1 MRSHV
6 YDYYLSLYEI
16 YMWYH
21 SPMYVETVPNRN
33 SPPAILLREGRREGK
48 KVHKRTLANLTHWPK
63 DKIERLRRVLK
74 NEPLVHPDQ
83 LFVIERS
90 LPHGHVELLLEAI
103 RQLKLPALIDPRPS
117 PKRDRVLAMILQR
130 LLYPASKLAT
140 TRLWHTTT
148 LAEELSLEDTDEDDL
163 YEAMDW
169 LLERQD
175 RIERKLAKRHLAEGD
190 PVLYDVSSSYYE
202 GQTCPLMQ
210 FGHNRDGKRDRPIVV
225 YGVLADSMGRPL
237 AVEAYAGNTGDPTT
251 VPDQVE
257 KVRGRFGLQRVV
269 LVGDRGLLT
278 ETQINHLKRY
288 PGLGWI
294 SALRHHQIRRLVESE
309 AVQLSLFDERHL
321 AEVRSPDYPG
331 ERLIVCHNPLLAEHR
346 RQKREALLTA
356 TEEAL
361 ARIARQVARR
371 TRTPLSATE
380 IAEKL
385 GRVKNRFQ
393 VAKHFRTQIADGSFH
408 YERRTEAIIREA
420 QLDGFYML
428 RTSEPADRLPTA
440 AVVRRYK
447 DLTRVERAF
456 RSLKTVDLHIR
467 PIRHRV
473 ESRVR
478 AHLFLCL
485 LAYYVHWHLRQAL
498 APLLFDDEDLEAE
511 RARRDPVLAA
521 QPSASAK
528 RKKRKRLTE
537 DGFPLQS
544 LETLM
549 AHLGTR
555 ARHRCRLPSEPDAPC
570 VQRLTEPTPL
580 QQRAFEL
587 IRMFPGNTT

>member
-1 MRSHV
+1 
-6 YDYYLSLYEI
+6 
-16 YMWYH
+16 
-21 SPMYVETVPNRN
+21 MYVETVPNRN

-90 LPHGHVELLLEAI
+90 LPHGHVEILLEVV
-103 RQLKLPALIDPRPS
+103 RQLKLPSLIDPRPS

-130 LLYPASKLAT
+130 LLHPASKLAT

-190 PVLYDVSSSYYE
+190 HVLYDVSSSYYE

-225 YGVLADSMGRPL
+225 YGVLADSRGRPL
-237 AVEAYAGNTGDPTT
+237 AVQAYAGNTGDPTT

-257 KVRGRFGLQRVV
+257 KVRDRFGLKRVV

-294 SALRHHQIRRLVESE
+294 SALRHRQIRRLVESE

-331 ERLIVCHNPLLAEHR
+331 ERLIVCHNPLLADHR
-346 RQKREALLTA
+346 RRKREALLEA

-380 IAEKL
+380 IAEKV

-393 VAKHFRTQIADGSFH
+393 VAKHFRTEIADGSFH
-408 YERRTEAIIREA
+408 YERRTEAITREA

-428 RTSEPADRLPTA
+428 RTSEGADRLPAA

-473 ESRVR
+473 ETRVR

-498 APLLFDDEDLEAE
+498 APLLFDDEELEAE

-521 QPSASAK
+521 QPSDSAK
-528 RKKRKRLTE
+528 RKKAKRLTE
-537 DGFPLQS
+537 EGLPLQS

-555 ARHRCRLPSEPDAPC
+555 ARHRCRLPSERDAPC

-580 QQRAFEL
+580 QQRAIEL
-587 IRMFPGNTT
+587 IRMFPGKTT

>member
-1 MRSHV
+1 
-6 YDYYLSLYEI
+6 
-16 YMWYH
+16 
-21 SPMYVETVPNRN
+21 MYVETVPNRN

-83 LFVIERS
+83 LFLIERS
-90 LPHGHVELLLEAI
+90 LPHGHVEILLEVV
-103 RQLKLPALIDPRPS
+103 RKLKLPALIDPRPS
-117 PKRDRVLAMILQR
+117 PQRDRVLAMILQR

-140 TRLWHTTT
+140 TRLWHSTT

-202 GQTCPLMQ
+202 GRTCPLMQ

-225 YGVLADSMGRPL
+225 YGVLADGMGRPL
-237 AVEAYAGNTGDPTT
+237 AVQAYAGNTGDPTT

-278 ETQINHLKRY
+278 ETQINHLKRH
-288 PGLGWI
+288 PGLGWV

-346 RQKREALLTA
+346 RQKREALLRA

-473 ESRVR
+473 ETRVR

-521 QPSASAK
+521 QPSDSAK
-528 RKKRKRLTE
+528 RKKGKRRTE
-537 DGFPLQS
+537 DGLPLQS

-549 AHLGTR
+549 AQMGTR
-555 ARHRCRLPSEPDAPC
+555 ARHQCRLPSEPDAPC

-580 QQRAFEL
+580 QQRAMEL

>member
-1 MRSHV
+1 
-6 YDYYLSLYEI
+6 
-16 YMWYH
+16 
-21 SPMYVETVPNRN
+21 MYVETVPNRN

-83 LFVIERS
+83 LFLIERS
-90 LPHGHVELLLEAI
+90 LPHGHVEILLEVV
-103 RQLKLPALIDPRPS
+103 RKLKLPSLIDPRPS
-117 PKRDRVLAMILQR
+117 PQRDRVLAMILQR

-148 LAEELSLEDTDEDDL
+148 LGEELSLEDTDEDDL

-169 LLERQD
+169 LLKRQD

-202 GQTCPLMQ
+202 GRTCPLMQ

-225 YGVLADSMGRPL
+225 YGVLADGMGRPL
-237 AVEAYAGNTGDPTT
+237 AVQAYAGNTGDPTT

-257 KVRGRFGLQRVV
+257 KVRDRFGLKRVV

-278 ETQINHLKRY
+278 ETQINHLKRH

-294 SALRHHQIRRLVESE
+294 SALRHRQIRRLVESE

-346 RQKREALLTA
+346 RQKREALLRA
-356 TEEAL
+356 TEEVL
-361 ARIARQVARR
+361 AGIARQVARR

-380 IAEKL
+380 IAEKV
-385 GRVKNRFQ
+385 GRVKNRYKL
-393 VAKHFRTQIADGSFH
+393 AKHFRTEIADGSFH
-408 YERRTEAIIREA
+408 YERRTEAITREA
-420 QLDGFYML
+420 QLDGFYLL

-473 ESRVR
+473 ETRVR

-498 APLLFDDEDLEAE
+498 APLLFDDEELEAE

-521 QPSASAK
+521 QPSDSAK
-528 RKKRKRLTE
+528 RKKVKRRTE
-537 DGFPLQS
+537 DGLPLQS

-549 AHLGTR
+549 AQMGTR
-555 ARHRCRLPSEPDAPC
+555 ARHQCRLPSEPDAPC

-580 QQRAFEL
+580 QQRAMEL
-587 IRMFPGNTT
+587 IRMFPGKTT

>member
-1 MRSHV
+1 
-6 YDYYLSLYEI
+6 
-16 YMWYH
+16 
-21 SPMYVETVPNRN
+21 MYVETVPNRN

-83 LFVIERS
+83 LFAIERS
-90 LPHGHVELLLEAI
+90 LPHGHVEILLEAM

-140 TRLWHTTT
+140 TRLWHSTT

-202 GQTCPLMQ
+202 GRTCPLMQ

-225 YGVLADSMGRPL
+225 YGVLADGMGRPL
-237 AVEAYAGNTGDPTT
+237 AVQAYAGNTGDPTT

-278 ETQINHLKRY
+278 ETQINHLKRH
-288 PGLGWI
+288 PGLGWV

-346 RQKREALLTA
+346 RQKREALLRA

-473 ESRVR
+473 ETRVR

-521 QPSASAK
+521 QPSDSAK
-528 RKKRKRLTE
+528 RKKGKRRTE
-537 DGFPLQS
+537 DGLPLHS

-549 AHLGTR
+549 AQMGTR
-555 ARHRCRLPSEPDAPC
+555 ARHQCRLPSEPDAPC

>member
-1 MRSHV
+1 
-6 YDYYLSLYEI
+6 
-16 YMWYH
+16 
-21 SPMYVETVPNRN
+21 MYVETVPNRN

-90 LPHGHVELLLEAI
+90 LPHGHVELLLEAM

-148 LAEELSLEDTDEDDL
+148 LSEELSLEDTDEDDL

-237 AVEAYAGNTGDPTT
+237 AVQAYAGNTGDPTT

-257 KVRGRFGLQRVV
+257 KIRRQFGLQRVV

-498 APLLFDDEDLEAE
+498 APLLFDDEELEAE

-528 RKKRKRLTE
+528 RKKRKRRTE
-537 DGFPLQS
+537 DGLPLQS

-555 ARHRCRLPSEPDAPC
+555 ARHQCRLPSEPDAPC

>member
-1 MRSHV
+1 
-6 YDYYLSLYEI
+6 
-16 YMWYH
+16 
-21 SPMYVETVPNRN
+21 MYVETVPNRN

-83 LFVIERS
+83 LFAIERS
-90 LPHGHVELLLEAI
+90 LPHGHVELLLEAM
-103 RQLKLPALIDPRPS
+103 RRLKLPALIDPRPS

-148 LAEELSLEDTDEDDL
+148 LGEELSLEDTDEDDL

-225 YGVLADSMGRPL
+225 YGVLADGMGRPL
-237 AVEAYAGNTGDPTT
+237 AVQAYAGNTGDPTT

-257 KVRGRFGLQRVV
+257 KVRDRFGLKRVV

-278 ETQINHLKRY
+278 ETQINHLKRH

-294 SALRHHQIRRLVESE
+294 SALRHRQIRRLVESE

-331 ERLIVCHNPLLAEHR
+331 ERLIVCHNPLLAGHR

-361 ARIARQVARR
+361 AGIARQVARR

-380 IAEKL
+380 IAEKV
-385 GRVKNRFQ
+385 GRVKNRYKL
-393 VAKHFRTQIADGSFH
+393 AKHFRTEIADGSFH
-408 YERRTEAIIREA
+408 YERRTEAITREA
-420 QLDGFYML
+420 QLDGFYLL
-428 RTSEPADRLPTA
+428 RTSEGADRLPTA

-473 ESRVR
+473 ETRVR

-498 APLLFDDEDLEAE
+498 APLLFDDEELEAE

-528 RKKRKRLTE
+528 RKKGKRCTE
-537 DGFPLQS
+537 DGLPLHS

-555 ARHRCRLPSEPDAPC
+555 ARHQCRLPSEPDAPC

-587 IRMFPGNTT
+587 IRMFPGKTT

>member
-1 MRSHV
+1 
-6 YDYYLSLYEI
+6 
-16 YMWYH
+16 
-21 SPMYVETVPNRN
+21 MYVETVPNRN

-90 LPHGHVELLLEAI
+90 LPHGHVEILLEAI
-103 RQLKLPALIDPRPS
+103 RRLKLPALIDPRPS

-237 AVEAYAGNTGDPTT
+237 AVQAYAGNTGDPTT

-278 ETQINHLKRY
+278 ETQINHLKRH
-288 PGLGWI
+288 PGLGWV

-380 IAEKL
+380 IAEKV

-393 VAKHFRTQIADGSFH
+393 VAKHFRIFRSQTGPSTMSGARKPSSG
-408 YERRTEAIIREA
+408 RRNCE
-420 QLDGFYML
+420 GFYML

-498 APLLFDDEDLEAE
+498 AFPLLFDDEDLEAE
-511 RARRDPVLAA
+511 QARRDPVLAA
-521 QPSASAK
+521 QPSEPSAK

-537 DGFPLQS
+537 DGLPLQS

-555 ARHRCRLPSEPDAPC
+555 ARHQCRLPSEPDAPC

-580 QQRAFEL
+580 QQYCSQLFRASSLSTSF
-587 IRMFPGNTT
+587 RQAPRTSDS

>member
-1 MRSHV
+1 
-6 YDYYLSLYEI
+6 
-16 YMWYH
+16 
-21 SPMYVETVPNRN
+21 MYVETVPNRN

-83 LFVIERS
+83 LFLIERS
-90 LPHGHVELLLEAI
+90 LPHGHVELLLEAM
-103 RQLKLPALIDPRPS
+103 RRLKLPALIDPRPS
-117 PKRDRVLAMILQR
+117 PKRDRVLAMIVQR
-130 LLYPASKLAT
+130 LLHPASKLAT

-225 YGVLADSMGRPL
+225 YGVLADAMGRPL
-237 AVEAYAGNTGDPTT
+237 AVQAYAGNTGDPTT

-278 ETQINHLKRY
+278 ETQINHLKRH
-288 PGLGWI
+288 PGLGWV

-361 ARIARQVARR
+361 AGIARQVARR

-528 RKKRKRLTE
+528 RKKRKRRTE

-555 ARHRCRLPSEPDAPC
+555 ARHQCRLPSEPDAPC

>member
-1 MRSHV
+1 
-6 YDYYLSLYEI
+6 
-16 YMWYH
+16 
-21 SPMYVETVPNRN
+21 MYVETVPNRN

-74 NEPLVHPDQ
+74 NEPLVHPNQ
-83 LFVIERS
+83 LFLIERS

-237 AVEAYAGNTGDPTT
+237 AVQAYAGNTGDPTT
-251 VPDQVE
+251 VGDQVE
-257 KVRGRFGLQRVV
+257 KIRGRFGLQRVV

-393 VAKHFRTQIADGSFH
+393 VAKHFRTEIADGSFH

-521 QPSASAK
+521 QPSDSAK

-537 DGFPLQS
+537 DGLPLQS

-555 ARHRCRLPSEPDAPC
+555 ARHQCRLPSEPDAPC

>member
-1 MRSHV
+1 
-6 YDYYLSLYEI
+6 
-16 YMWYH
+16 
-21 SPMYVETVPNRN
+21 MYVETVPNRN

-251 VPDQVE
+251 VGDQVE
-257 KVRGRFGLQRVV
+257 KIRGRFGLQRVV

-393 VAKHFRTQIADGSFH
+393 VAKHFRTEIADGSFH

-440 AVVRRYK
+440 AVVRGYK

-521 QPSASAK
+521 QPSDSAK

-537 DGFPLQS
+537 DGLPLHS

-555 ARHRCRLPSEPDAPC
+555 ARHQCRLPSEPDAPC

>member
-1 MRSHV
+1 
-6 YDYYLSLYEI
+6 
-16 YMWYH
+16 
-21 SPMYVETVPNRN
+21 MYVETVPNRN

-90 LPHGHVELLLEAI
+90 LPHGHVELLLEAM

-251 VPDQVE
+251 VGDQVE
-257 KVRGRFGLQRVV
+257 KIRGRFGLERVV

-361 ARIARQVARR
+361 AGIARQVARR

-420 QLDGFYML
+420 QLDGFYIL
-428 RTSEPADRLPTA
+428 RTSEGAERLGA
-440 AVVRRYK
+440 AEVVRRYK

-473 ESRVR
+473 ETRVR

-498 APLLFDDEDLEAE
+498 APLLFDDEELEAE

-521 QPSASAK
+521 QPSDSAK
-528 RKKRKRLTE
+528 RKKAKRCTE
-537 DGFPLQS
+537 EGLPLHS
-544 LETLM
+544 LETLLAQM
-549 AHLGTR
+549 GTR
-555 ARHRCRLPSEPDAPC
+555 ARHQCRLPSEPDAPC

-587 IRMFPGNTT
+587 VRMFPGKTT

>member
-1 MRSHV
+1 
-6 YDYYLSLYEI
+6 
-16 YMWYH
+16 
-21 SPMYVETVPNRN
+21 MYVETVPNRN

-251 VPDQVE
+251 VGDQVE
-257 KVRGRFGLQRVV
+257 KIRGRFGLQRVV

-294 SALRHHQIRRLVESE
+294 SALRHHQIHRLVESE

-521 QPSASAK
+521 QPSDSAK

-537 DGFPLQS
+537 DGLPLQS

-555 ARHRCRLPSEPDAPC
+555 ARHQCRLPSEPDAPC

>member
-1 MRSHV
+1 
-6 YDYYLSLYEI
+6 
-16 YMWYH
+16 
-21 SPMYVETVPNRN
+21 MYVETVPNRN

-48 KVHKRTLANLTHWPK
+48 KVHKRTLANLSHWPT

-74 NEPLVHPDQ
+74 DEPLVHPDQ
-83 LFVIERS
+83 LFVIEGS
-90 LPHGHVELLLEAI
+90 LPHGHVELLLEAV
-103 RQLKLPALIDPRPS
+103 RQLKLPSLIDPRPS
-117 PKRDRVLAMILQR
+117 PQRDRVLAMILQR

-148 LAEELSLEDTDEDDL
+148 LGEELSVEDTDEDDL

-202 GQTCPLMQ
+202 GETCPLMQ
-210 FGHNRDGKRDRPIVV
+210 FGHNRDGRRDRPMVV
-225 YGVLADSMGRPL
+225 YGVLADQRGRPL
-237 AVEAYAGNTGDPTT
+237 AVQAYAGNTGDPTT
-251 VPDQVE
+251 VGDQVE
-257 KVRGRFGLQRVV
+257 KVRSRFGLERVV

-278 ETQINHLKRY
+278 ETQIDHLKRH

-294 SALRHHQIRRLVESE
+294 SALRHRQIRRLVESE
-309 AVQLSLFDERHL
+309 AVQLSLFDQRHL
-321 AEVRSPDYPG
+321 AEVRSPHYPG
-331 ERLIVCHNPLLAEHR
+331 ERLIVCHNPILADHR
-346 RQKREALLTA
+346 RQKREALLKA

-361 ARIARQVARR
+361 AGIARQVARR
-371 TRTPLSATE
+371 TRTPLSGTE
-380 IAEKL
+380 IAEKV

-393 VAKHFRTQIADGSFH
+393 VAKHFQTEIADGFFR
-408 YERRTEAIIREA
+408 YERRREAITREA
-420 QLDGFYML
+420 QLDGFYIL
-428 RTSEPADRLPTA
+428 RTSEGADRLEA
-440 AVVRRYK
+440 AEVVRRYK

-456 RSLKTVDLHIR
+456 RSLKTVHLEIR

-473 ESRVR
+473 EGRVR

-498 APLLFDDEDLEAE
+498 APLLFDDEELEAE

-521 QPSASAK
+521 QPSESAK
-528 RKKRKRLTE
+528 RKKGRGRSEEGL
-537 DGFPLQS
+537 PLHS

-549 AHLGTR
+549 AAMGTR
-555 ARHRCRLPSEPDAPC
+555 ARHRCRLPSEPDGPC
-570 VQRLTEPTPL
+570 IQRLTEPTPL
-580 QQRAFEL
+580 QQRAL
-587 IRMFPGNTT
+587 NLVRMFPGKST

>member
-1 MRSHV
+1 
-6 YDYYLSLYEI
+6 
-16 YMWYH
+16 
-21 SPMYVETVPNRN
+21 MYVETVPNRN

-130 LLYPASKLAT
+130 LLHPASKLAT

-237 AVEAYAGNTGDPTT
+237 AVQAYAGNTGDPTT

-408 YERRTEAIIREA
+408 YERRTETIIREA

-521 QPSASAK
+521 QPSDSAK
-528 RKKRKRLTE
+528 RKKRKRRTE
-537 DGFPLQS
+537 DGLPLQS

-555 ARHRCRLPSEPDAPC
+555 ARHQCRLPSEPDAPC

>member
-1 MRSHV
+1 
-6 YDYYLSLYEI
+6 
-16 YMWYH
+16 
-21 SPMYVETVPNRN
+21 MYVETVPNRN

-90 LPHGHVELLLEAI
+90 LPHGHVELLLEAM
-103 RQLKLPALIDPRPS
+103 RRLKLPALIDPRPS

-278 ETQINHLKRY
+278 ETQINHLKRH

-294 SALRHHQIRRLVESE
+294 SVLRHHQIRRLVESE

-361 ARIARQVARR
+361 AGIARQVARR

-521 QPSASAK
+521 QPSDSAK
-528 RKKRKRLTE
+528 RKKGKRRTE

-555 ARHRCRLPSEPDAPC
+555 ARHQCRLPSEPDAPC

>member
-1 MRSHV
+1 
-6 YDYYLSLYEI
+6 
-16 YMWYH
+16 
-21 SPMYVETVPNRN
+21 MYVETVPNRN

-74 NEPLVHPDQ
+74 NEPLVHTDQ
-83 LFVIERS
+83 LFLIERS

-237 AVEAYAGNTGDPTT
+237 AVQAYAGNTGDPTT
-251 VPDQVE
+251 VGDQVE
-257 KVRGRFGLQRVV
+257 KIRGRFGLQRVV

-294 SALRHHQIRRLVESE
+294 SALRHHQIHRLVESE

-521 QPSASAK
+521 QPSDSAK

-537 DGFPLQS
+537 DGLPLQS

-555 ARHRCRLPSEPDAPC
+555 ARHQCRLPSEPDAPC

>member
-1 MRSHV
+1 MKSIYDTIVPCTSKPCPTVTLPLPSSCAKAAVRVKRS
-6 YDYYLSLYEI
+6 I
-16 YMWYH
+16 NAPWPT
-21 SPMYVETVPNRN
+21 SPTGP
-33 SPPAILLREGRREGK
+33 
-48 KVHKRTLANLTHWPK
+48 RTRSSAL
-63 DKIERLRRVLK
+63 LK

-83 LFVIERS
+83 LFLIERS
-90 LPHGHVELLLEAI
+90 LPHGHVELLLEAM
-103 RQLKLPALIDPRPS
+103 RRLKLPALIDPRPS

-225 YGVLADSMGRPL
+225 YGVLADAMGRPL

-278 ETQINHLKRY
+278 ETQINHLKRH

-361 ARIARQVARR
+361 AGIARQVARR

-467 PIRHRV
+467 PIRHRT
-473 ESRVR
+473 ETRVR

-521 QPSASAK
+521 QPSDSAK
-528 RKKRKRLTE
+528 RKKRKRRTE

-555 ARHRCRLPSEPDAPC
+555 ARHQCRLPSEPDAPC

>member
-1 MRSHV
+1 
-6 YDYYLSLYEI
+6 
-16 YMWYH
+16 
-21 SPMYVETVPNRN
+21 MYVETVPNRN

-117 PKRDRVLAMILQR
+117 PKRDRVLAMIVQR
-130 LLYPASKLAT
+130 LLHPASKLAT

-237 AVEAYAGNTGDPTT
+237 AVQAYAGNTGDPTT
-251 VPDQVE
+251 VGDQVE
-257 KVRGRFGLQRVV
+257 KIRGRFGLQRVV

-278 ETQINHLKRY
+278 ETQINHLKRH

-361 ARIARQVARR
+361 AGIARQVARR

-467 PIRHRV
+467 PIRHRT

-498 APLLFDDEDLEAE
+498 APLLFDDEELEAE

-521 QPSASAK
+521 QPSDSAK

-537 DGFPLQS
+537 DGLPLQS

>member
-1 MRSHV
+1 
-6 YDYYLSLYEI
+6 
-16 YMWYH
+16 
-21 SPMYVETVPNRN
+21 MYVETVPNRN

-83 LFVIERS
+83 LFLIERS
-90 LPHGHVELLLEAI
+90 LPHGHVEILLEAM
-103 RQLKLPALIDPRPS
+103 RRLKLPALIDPRPS

-130 LLYPASKLAT
+130 LLHPASKLAT

-225 YGVLADSMGRPL
+225 YGVLADAMGRPL

-278 ETQINHLKRY
+278 ETQINHLKRH
-288 PGLGWI
+288 PGLGWV

-361 ARIARQVARR
+361 AGIARQVARR

-440 AVVRRYK
+440 TVVRRYK

-467 PIRHRV
+467 PIRHRT
-473 ESRVR
+473 ETRVR

-521 QPSASAK
+521 QPSDSAK

-537 DGFPLQS
+537 DGLPLQS

>member
-1 MRSHV
+1 
-6 YDYYLSLYEI
+6 
-16 YMWYH
+16 
-21 SPMYVETVPNRN
+21 MYVETVPNRN

-140 TRLWHTTT
+140 TRLWHSTT

-225 YGVLADSMGRPL
+225 YGVLADAMGRPL

-288 PGLGWI
+288 PGLGWV

-361 ARIARQVARR
+361 AGIARQVARR

-498 APLLFDDEDLEAE
+498 APLLFDDEELEAE

-537 DGFPLQS
+537 DGLPLQS

-555 ARHRCRLPSEPDAPC
+555 ARHQCRLPSEPDAPC

>member
-1 MRSHV
+1 
-6 YDYYLSLYEI
+6 
-16 YMWYH
+16 
-21 SPMYVETVPNRN
+21 MYVETVPNRN

-48 KVHKRTLANLTHWPK
+48 RVHKRTLANLTHWPK

-90 LPHGHVELLLEAI
+90 LPHGHVEILLEAI
-103 RQLKLPALIDPRPS
+103 RRLKLPALIDPRPS
-117 PKRDRVLAMILQR
+117 PKRDRVLAMIVQR

-190 PVLYDVSSSYYE
+190 PVLYDVSSSDYE

-210 FGHNRDGKRDRPIVV
+210 FGHNRDGKRDRPIGV
-225 YGVLADSMGRPL
+225 YGVLADAMGRPL
-237 AVEAYAGNTGDPTT
+237 AVQAYAGNTGDPTT
-251 VPDQVE
+251 VGDQVE
-257 KVRGRFGLQRVV
+257 KIRGRFGLQRVV

-278 ETQINHLKRY
+278 ETQINHLKRH

-428 RTSEPADRLPTA
+428 RTSEPADRLGTA

-467 PIRHRV
+467 PIRHRT
-473 ESRVR
+473 ETRVR

-521 QPSASAK
+521 QPSDSAK
-528 RKKRKRLTE
+528 RKKGKRRTE
-537 DGFPLQS
+537 DGLPLHS
-544 LETLM
+544 LETLLAEM
-549 AHLGTR
+549 GTR
-555 ARHRCRLPSEPDAPC
+555 ARHQCRLPSEPDAPC

-580 QQRAFEL
+580 QQRALEL
-587 IRMFPGNTT
+587 IRMFPGKTT

>member
-1 MRSHV
+1 
-6 YDYYLSLYEI
+6 
-16 YMWYH
+16 
-21 SPMYVETVPNRN
+21 MYVETVPNRN

-48 KVHKRTLANLTHWPK
+48 KVHKRTLANLSSWPT

-74 NEPLVHPDQ
+74 DEPLVHPDQ
-83 LFVIERS
+83 LFLVERS
-90 LPHGHVELLLEAI
+90 LPHGHVELLMEVV
-103 RQLKLPALIDPRPS
+103 RQLKLPWLIDPRPS
-117 PKRDRVLAMILQR
+117 PQRDRVLAMILQR
-130 LLYPASKLAT
+130 LLHPASKLAT

-148 LAEELSLEDTDEDDL
+148 LGEELSVGDTDEDDL

-175 RIERKLAKRHLAEGD
+175 RIEGKLAKRHLSEGD

-202 GQTCPLMQ
+202 GESCPLMQ
-210 FGHNRDGKRDRPIVV
+210 FGHNRDGRRDRPMVV
-225 YGVLADSMGRPL
+225 YGVLADRMGRPL

-251 VPDQVE
+251 VGDQVE
-257 KVRGRFGLQRVV
+257 KVRGRFGLERVV

-278 ETQINHLKRY
+278 ETQIRHLKRY
-288 PGLGWI
+288 PGVGWI
-294 SALRHHQIRRLVESE
+294 SALRHRQIRQLVESE
-309 AVQLSLFDERHL
+309 AVQLSLFDKRHL
-321 AEVRSPDYPG
+321 AEVRSPHYPG
-331 ERLIVCHNPLLAEHR
+331 ERLIVCHNPILAEHR
-346 RQKREALLTA
+346 RQKREALLEA

-361 ARIARQVARR
+361 GGIARQVARR

-380 IAEKL
+380 IAEKV

-393 VAKHFRTQIADGSFH
+393 VAKHFRTEIADGGFR
-408 YERRTEAIIREA
+408 YERRSEAITREA
-420 QLDGFYML
+420 QLDGFYIL
-428 RTSEPADRLPTA
+428 RTSEGADRLPAA

-456 RSLKTVDLHIR
+456 RSLKTVDLEIR

-473 ESRVR
+473 ERRVR

-498 APLLFDDEDLEAE
+498 APLLFDDEELEAE

-521 QPSASAK
+521 QPSESAK
-528 RKKRKRLTE
+528 RKKSTRLTG
-537 DGFPLQS
+537 DGLSLHS

-549 AHLGTR
+549 AAMGTR
-555 ARHRCRLPSEPDAPC
+555 ARHQCRLPSEPDAPC
-570 VQRLTEPTPL
+570 IQRLTEPTPL
-580 QQRAFEL
+580 QKRALEL
-587 IRMFPGNTT
+587 VRMFPGKTT

>member
-1 MRSHV
+1 
-6 YDYYLSLYEI
+6 
-16 YMWYH
+16 
-21 SPMYVETVPNRN
+21 MYVETVPNRN

-83 LFVIERS
+83 LFAIERS
-90 LPHGHVELLLEAI
+90 LPHGHVELLLEVV
-103 RQLKLPALIDPRPS
+103 RKLKLPALIDPRPS
-117 PKRDRVLAMILQR
+117 PQRDRVLAMILQR
-130 LLYPASKLAT
+130 LLHPASKLAT

-148 LAEELSLEDTDEDDL
+148 LGEELSLEDTDEDDL

-202 GQTCPLMQ
+202 GRTCPLMQ

-225 YGVLADSMGRPL
+225 YGVLADGMGRPL
-237 AVEAYAGNTGDPTT
+237 AVQAYAGNTGDPTT
-251 VPDQVE
+251 VGDQVE
-257 KVRGRFGLQRVV
+257 KVRDRFGLKRVV

-278 ETQINHLKRY
+278 ETQINHLKRH

-309 AVQLSLFDERHL
+309 AVQFSLFDERHL

-346 RQKREALLTA
+346 RQKREALLRA

-380 IAEKL
+380 IAEKV
-385 GRVKNRFQ
+385 GRVKNRYQ
-393 VAKHFRTQIADGSFH
+393 VAKHFRTEIADGSFH
-408 YERRTEAIIREA
+408 YERRTEAITREA
-420 QLDGFYML
+420 QLDGFYVL

-473 ESRVR
+473 ETRVR

-521 QPSASAK
+521 QPSDSAK
-528 RKKRKRLTE
+528 RKKGKRRTE
-537 DGFPLQS
+537 DGLPLQS

-549 AHLGTR
+549 AQMGTR
-555 ARHRCRLPSEPDAPC
+555 ARHQCRLPSEPDAPC

-580 QQRAFEL
+580 QQRAMEL
-587 IRMFPGNTT
+587 IRMFPGKTT

>member
-1 MRSHV
+1 
-6 YDYYLSLYEI
+6 
-16 YMWYH
+16 
-21 SPMYVETVPNRN
+21 MYVETVPNRN

-83 LFVIERS
+83 LFLIERS
-90 LPHGHVELLLEAI
+90 LPHGHVEILLEVV
-103 RQLKLPALIDPRPS
+103 RKLKLPSLIDPRPS
-117 PKRDRVLAMILQR
+117 PQRDRVLAMILQR

-148 LAEELSLEDTDEDDL
+148 LGEELSLEDTDEDDL

-169 LLERQD
+169 LLKRQD

-202 GQTCPLMQ
+202 GRTCPLMQ

-225 YGVLADSMGRPL
+225 YGVLADGMGRPL
-237 AVEAYAGNTGDPTT
+237 AVQAYAGNTGDPTT

-257 KVRGRFGLQRVV
+257 KVRDRFGLKRVV

-278 ETQINHLKRY
+278 ETQINHLKRH

-294 SALRHHQIRRLVESE
+294 SALRHRQIRRLVESE

-346 RQKREALLTA
+346 RQKREALLRA

-361 ARIARQVARR
+361 AGIARQVARR

-380 IAEKL
+380 IAEKV
-385 GRVKNRFQ
+385 GRVKNRYKL
-393 VAKHFRTQIADGSFH
+393 AKHFRTEIADGSFH
-408 YERRTEAIIREA
+408 YERRTEAITREA
-420 QLDGFYML
+420 QLDGFYLL

-473 ESRVR
+473 ETRVR

-498 APLLFDDEDLEAE
+498 APLLFDDEELEAE

-521 QPSASAK
+521 QPSDSAK
-528 RKKRKRLTE
+528 RKKVKRRTE
-537 DGFPLQS
+537 DGLPLQS

-549 AHLGTR
+549 AQMGTR
-555 ARHRCRLPSEPDAPC
+555 ARHQCRLPSEPDAPC

-580 QQRAFEL
+580 QQRAMEL
-587 IRMFPGNTT
+587 IRMFPGKTT

>member
-1 MRSHV
+1 
-6 YDYYLSLYEI
+6 
-16 YMWYH
+16 
-21 SPMYVETVPNRN
+21 MYVETVPNRN

-130 LLYPASKLAT
+130 LLHPASKLAT

-237 AVEAYAGNTGDPTT
+237 AVQAYAGNTGDPTT

-257 KVRGRFGLQRVV
+257 KIRRQFGLQRVV

-467 PIRHRV
+467 PIRHRT
-473 ESRVR
+473 ETRVR

-521 QPSASAK
+521 QPSA
-528 RKKRKRLTE
+528 RQTE
-537 DGFPLQS
+537 EEETPHRGRVTAAEPGDADGAPGDPGPPPVPI
-544 LETLM
+544 
-549 AHLGTR
+549 ALGTGR
-555 ARHRCRLPSEPDAPC
+555 ALRPAIDRADPAAATGAHQYVPRQHNLRFPSDD
-570 VQRLTEPTPL
+570 
-580 QQRAFEL
+580 
-587 IRMFPGNTT
+587 

>member
-1 MRSHV
+1 
-6 YDYYLSLYEI
+6 
-16 YMWYH
+16 
-21 SPMYVETVPNRN
+21 MYVETVPNRN

-48 KVHKRTLANLTHWPK
+48 RVHKRTLANLTHWPK

-83 LFVIERS
+83 LFLIERS
-90 LPHGHVELLLEAI
+90 LPHGHVEILLEVV
-103 RQLKLPALIDPRPS
+103 RKLKLPALIDPRPS
-117 PKRDRVLAMILQR
+117 PQRDRVLAMILQR

-148 LAEELSLEDTDEDDL
+148 LGEELSLEDTDEDDL

-169 LLERQD
+169 LLKRQD
-175 RIERKLAKRHLAEGD
+175 RIELKLAKRHLAEGD

-202 GQTCPLMQ
+202 GRTCPLMQ

-225 YGVLADSMGRPL
+225 YGVLADAMGRPL
-237 AVEAYAGNTGDPTT
+237 AVQAYAGNTGDPTT
-251 VPDQVE
+251 VGDQVE
-257 KVRGRFGLQRVV
+257 KVRDRFGLKRVV

-278 ETQINHLKRY
+278 ETQINHLKRH

-294 SALRHHQIRRLVESE
+294 SALRHRQIRRLVESE
-309 AVQLSLFDERHL
+309 AVQFSLFDERHL

-346 RQKREALLTA
+346 RQKREALLRA

-380 IAEKL
+380 IAEKV
-385 GRVKNRFQ
+385 GRVKNRYKL
-393 VAKHFRTQIADGSFH
+393 AKHFRTQIADGSFH
-408 YERRTEAIIREA
+408 YERRTEAITREA
-420 QLDGFYML
+420 QLDGFYLL

-473 ESRVR
+473 ETRVR

-498 APLLFDDEDLEAE
+498 APLLFDDEELEAE

-521 QPSASAK
+521 QPSDSAK
-528 RKKRKRLTE
+528 RKKGKRRTE

-544 LETLM
+544 LETLLAEM
-549 AHLGTR
+549 GTR
-555 ARHRCRLPSEPDAPC
+555 ARHQCRGC
-570 VQRLTEPTPL
+570 
-580 QQRAFEL
+580 
-587 IRMFPGNTT
+587 TTNL